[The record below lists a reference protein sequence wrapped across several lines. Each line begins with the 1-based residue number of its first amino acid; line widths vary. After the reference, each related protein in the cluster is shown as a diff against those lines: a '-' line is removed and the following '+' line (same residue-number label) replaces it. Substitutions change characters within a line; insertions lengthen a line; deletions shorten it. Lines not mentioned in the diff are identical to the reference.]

1 LADQRARD
9 RIVSDLDRNLLVEA
23 GAGSGKTHEMARRMA
38 AGVATGAYQVEHMAA
53 VTFTRKAAAE
63 LRGRFQLALEDQ
75 LGQSARYPDA
85 AGRVARIRSALS
97 NLERFFAGT
106 IHSFCA
112 HLLRERPIEAGVS
125 PGFTEL
131 DEGADALLR
140 KQSWRDFLTV
150 AKAHPIVGELRDAGI
165 KPKDLDSAFET
176 VCLYEEVEFPPGD
189 AERPDTAAGF
199 KALDKFWAAMWRK
212 LPATIA
218 QDTTCKTQK
227 VARQFY
233 GQMRIAKLR
242 RDRRGTLAELLTT
255 WDFEPKITQKCWADD
270 VAAKKKIAAEVMKL
284 HTAFR
289 ADVIQPY
296 LASWRQYIYR
306 LSITL
311 LTTARVH
318 AGRERRRGNTL
329 NYGDLLQ
336 LAARVLRGNADVRRA
351 LQGKYRWLFVDEF
364 QDTDPVQAEIIFLLA
379 GEHPGLSVAGTP
391 ISAAEPVDWRSIPL
405 RPGGLFV
412 VGDPKQSIYRFRR
425 ADIDIYNVVRDRLT
439 DPRSGQVLSLT
450 TNFRSGPALCEWAN
464 GVFCQQFPSEPTA
477 YSPKFAPLD
486 AHRAESFRA
495 VKGKVKASSSG
506 VRTLTV
512 PASVEK
518 GDVPSAE
525 ADRIARF
532 IRFEVD
538 AKRRSFG
545 DFLVLT
551 RKRKNLATY
560 AEALEALQV
569 PVEVSGAG
577 AFGKSQEVAQLAL
590 LLRAL
595 SDPQDG
601 VSLVGVLRGPL
612 FGISDQELFEF
623 RHAGG
628 WFSIFNGRDRSSG
641 LESRNVLP
649 QPDVSSATTCVRSA
663 LNSVNQMF
671 RWTRRLPAGAAL
683 ERILEHTGYLALAAT
698 TPGGV
703 EAGDLL
709 HAIDRVRQVVEGGH
723 SLAAAA
729 SALEED
735 REASSEVESLPL
747 EPGQSNVVRVMNLH
761 KAKGLE
767 ASVVFLADP
776 CGGFKPRVDIRIIRD
791 GPIARGYFSITS
803 EWGYAEKVLAEP
815 ADWGQ
820 FKQEEQTYL
829 TAEEHRLLYVSA
841 TRARDLLVV
850 GRWAKSGGGG
860 VRAWEAFAPFL
871 TGVSELPVPAT
882 ASAPAAQPA
891 DLSAAANMQA
901 TATREAAHN
910 HSRVSSWSATSV
922 TAEVRHIAKI
932 ARSEES
938 DLDDPTRVV
947 IADTPSHRADA
958 GMAWGTLIHGLLE
971 HAMRHK
977 DATREDLRKLAMWL
991 TVEEPAL
998 RSAMEEALDTV
1009 EHAAKGEFWTAAK
1022 AAPECHQE
1030 APFMYKRNATLPELV
1045 TGTID
1050 LTYRTPEGWRV
1061 VDYKTDESFSL
1072 PTLAGYRAQVSA
1084 YEQAWTR
1091 VTGMATTGTLAAIRL
1106 ETPPLP
1112 SGPRVKEKAI
1122 SPIRR

>member
-1 LADQRARD
+1 MSDARQLADQRARD

-38 AGVATGAYQVEHMAA
+38 AGIATGVYQVEYMAA

-75 LGQSARYPDA
+75 LEQSVGLPEA
-85 AGRVARIRSALS
+85 ADCVAWIRSALS

-112 HLLRERPIEAGVS
+112 HLLRERPVEAGVS

-131 DEGADALLR
+131 DEVADATLR
-140 KQSWRDFLTV
+140 KQSWRDFLTA
-150 AKAHPIVGELRDAGI
+150 AKADPIVEELRDAGI
-165 KPKDLDSAFET
+165 KPKDLDTAFET
-176 VCLYEEVEFPPGD
+176 VCLYEEVEFPSGS
-189 AERPDTAAGF
+189 AVRPDTAAGF
-199 KALDKFWAAMWRK
+199 KALDTFWAAICRK
-212 LPATIA
+212 LPTTIA

-227 VARQFY
+227 IARQFY

-242 RDRRGTLAELLTT
+242 RHKPGTLAELLKA
-255 WDFEPKITQKCWADD
+255 WDHKPDITQKWWADD
-270 VAAKKKIAAEVMKL
+270 TATKKKIGAEITNL

-289 ADVIQPY
+289 TDVIQPY

-306 LSITL
+306 LSVTL
-311 LTTARVH
+311 LTNARAH
-318 AGRERRRGNTL
+318 AGRERRRRNTL

-336 LAARVLRGNADVRRA
+336 LAASVLRSNAEVRRA

-379 GEHPGLSVAGTP
+379 GEHSDL
-391 ISAAEPVDWRSIPL
+391 SAAEPRLSTEPVDWHSIPL
-405 RPGGLFV
+405 RPGALFV

-450 TNFRSGPALCEWAN
+450 TNFRSGPALCKWVNE
-464 GVFCQQFPSEPTA
+464 VFCQQFPTEPTA
-477 YSPKFAPLD
+477 YSPRFAPLD
-486 AHRAESFRA
+486 ADREKNPRDIDGEA
-495 VKGKVKASSSG
+495 KAGASG
-506 VRTLTV
+506 VHNLTV
-512 PASVEK
+512 PASVEE
-518 GDVPSAE
+518 GDVPAVE
-525 ADRIARF
+525 ADRIASF
-532 IRFEVD
+532 IRSEVD

-545 DFLVLT
+545 AFLVLT

-560 AEALEALQV
+560 AKALEALQV

-577 AFGKSQEVAQLAL
+577 AFGKSKEVAQLAL

-612 FGISDQELFEF
+612 FGISDQDLFAF
-623 RHAGG
+623 RQAGG
-628 WFSIFNGRDRSSG
+628 WFSIFSGRDRTSAPESS
-641 LESRNVLP
+641 SIVL
-649 QPDVSSATTCVRSA
+649 QPGVSNATTRVPSA
-663 LNSVNQMF
+663 LDSLNQMF
-671 RWTRRLPAGAAL
+671 RWTRRLPVCAAL

-698 TPGGV
+698 TAGGV

-729 SALEED
+729 LALEED
-735 REASSEVESLPL
+735 REASSDVESLPL
-747 EPGQSNVVRVMNLH
+747 EPGQSDVVRVMNLH

-767 ASVVFLADP
+767 APVVFLADP
-776 CGGFKPRVDIRIIRD
+776 CGGFRPRADIRIVRD
-791 GPIARGYFSITS
+791 GLIASGYFSITS
-803 EWGYAEKVLAEP
+803 GWGYQEKVLAGP
-815 ADWGQ
+815 AGWDQ
-820 FKQEEQTYL
+820 FAQEEQRYL
-829 TAEEHRLLYVSA
+829 AAEEHRLLYVSA

-850 GRWAKSGGGG
+850 GRWAKNGARG

-871 TGVSELPVPAT
+871 SGVPELPVPT
-882 ASAPAAQPA
+882 KVTAPAAQLV
-891 DLSAAANMQA
+891 DLSAAASMQA
-901 TATREAAHN
+901 SASRHTAHDRA
-910 HSRVSSWSATSV
+910 RVPSWSATSV
-922 TAEVRHIAKI
+922 TEEVRHIAKI
-932 ARSEES
+932 TRSAEG

-947 IADTPSHRADA
+947 VPDTSSHRADT

-977 DATREDLRKLAMWL
+977 DATREDLRRLAMWL
-991 TVEEPAL
+991 TVEEPSL
-998 RSAMEEALDTV
+998 RSAITEALDTV
-1009 EHAAKGEFWTAAK
+1009 EHAVKGQFWSEAK
-1022 AAPECHQE
+1022 AATECYQE
-1030 APFMYKRNATLPELV
+1030 VPFMYKQSAAVPELV

-1061 VDYKTDESFSL
+1061 VDYKTDKDFSYEK
-1072 PTLAGYRAQVSA
+1072 ARGYRAQVSA
-1084 YEQAWTR
+1084 YEQAWTV

-1106 ETPPLP
+1106 ETDPSP
-1112 SGPRVKEKAI
+1112 SGPPVKGETT
-1122 SPIRR
+1122 

>member
-1 LADQRARD
+1 MADQRARD

-23 GAGSGKTHEMARRMA
+23 GAGSGKTHEMAERMA
-38 AGVATGAYQVEHMAA
+38 AGIATGVYRVEQMAA

-63 LRGRFQLALEDQ
+63 LRGRFQLALEGE
-75 LGQSARYPDA
+75 LGRGARFPDA
-85 AGRVARIRSALS
+85 ADRVARIRSALS

-112 HLLRERPIEAGVS
+112 RLLRERPVEAGVS

-140 KQSWRDFLTV
+140 KQSWRDFLTA
-150 AKAHPIVGELRDAGI
+150 AKADPIVEQLRDAGI
-165 KPKDLDSAFET
+165 KPKDLDGAFET
-176 VCLYEEVEFPPGD
+176 VCLYEEVEFPPGN
-189 AERPDTAAGF
+189 AVQPDTAAGF
-199 KALDKFWAAMWRK
+199 KALDKFWAAMCRK
-212 LPATIA
+212 LPTTIA
-218 QDTTCKTQK
+218 QDTTCTTQK
-227 VARQFY
+227 VARRFY
-233 GQMRIAKLR
+233 GQIRIAR
-242 RDRRGTLAELLTT
+242 TRHDRPGTLAELLTT

-270 VAAKKKIAAEVMKL
+270 AAAKKKIGAEVMNL
-284 HTAFR
+284 HAAFR
-289 ADVIQPY
+289 ADVIEPY
-296 LASWRQYIYR
+296 LAAWRQYIYR
-306 LSITL
+306 LSIGL
-311 LTTARVH
+311 LTAARTR
-318 AGRERRRGNTL
+318 AGSERRRGNTL

-336 LAARVLRGNADVRRA
+336 LAARVLRGNAEVRQA

-379 GEHPGLSVAGTP
+379 GQYPDPAAARP
-391 ISAAEPVDWRSIPL
+391 PASAAEPVDWRSIPL

-425 ADIDIYNVVRDRLT
+425 ADIDIYNLVRDRLT
-439 DPRSGQVLSLT
+439 EPRSGQVLSLT
-450 TNFRSGPALCEWAN
+450 TNFRSVPALCKWAN
-464 GVFCQQFPSEPTA
+464 DTFRQLFPSEPTA

-486 AHRAESFRA
+486 AHRAKTRPL
-495 VKGKVKASSSG
+495 KGEATASASG
-506 VRTLTV
+506 VHTLTI

-518 GDVPSAE
+518 GGVPAVE
-525 ADRIARF
+525 ADQIARF
-532 IRFEVD
+532 IRSEVD
-538 AKRRSFG
+538 LKGRSFG

-551 RKRKNLATY
+551 RKRKNLAVY

-577 AFGKSQEVAQLAL
+577 AFGKSEQVAHLAL

-601 VSLVGVLRGPL
+601 ASLVGVLRGPL
-612 FGISDQELFEF
+612 FGISDQDLFEF

-628 WFSIFNGRDRSSG
+628 WFSVFKGRDRSSTP
-641 LESRNVLP
+641 ESSSVLL
-649 QPDVSSATTCVRSA
+649 QPDVSSATMCVSSA
-663 LNSVNQMF
+663 LNSLNQMF
-671 RWTRRLPAGAAL
+671 GWTRRLPAGAAL

-729 SALEED
+729 SSLEQD
-735 REASSEVESLPL
+735 REASSEMESLPL

-767 ASVVFLADP
+767 APVVFLADP

-791 GPIARGYFSITS
+791 GLIARGYISITS
-803 EWGYAEKVLAEP
+803 EWGHAEKVLAEP
-815 ADWGQ
+815 AGWGQ
-820 FKQEEQTYL
+820 FKAEEQTYL
-829 TAEEHRLLYVSA
+829 AAEEHRLLYVSA

-860 VRAWEAFAPFL
+860 VRAWEAFEPFL
-871 TGVSELPVPAT
+871 GGVPELPGPAKVH
-882 ASAPAAQPA
+882 APAAQMV
-891 DLSAAANMQA
+891 DLSAAANARA
-901 TATREAAHN
+901 TAMRDAAHDRG
-910 HSRVSSWSATSV
+910 RVPSWSATSV
-922 TAEVRHIAKI
+922 TAEARHIAKI
-932 ARSEES
+932 ARSVDS

-947 IADTPSHRADA
+947 VADTLSHRADA
-958 GMAWGTLIHGLLE
+958 GMVWGTLIHGLLE

-977 DATREDLRKLAMWL
+977 DATREDLRRLAMWF

-998 RSAMEEALDTV
+998 RSVIDEALDTV
-1009 EHAAKGEFWTAAK
+1009 EHAAKSKFWSEAK

-1030 APFMYKRNATLPELV
+1030 VPFMYRRNAAVPELV
-1045 TGTID
+1045 AGIID
-1050 LTYRTPEGWRV
+1050 LTYLTREGWRV
-1061 VDYKTDESFSL
+1061 VDYKTDEDFSRENSV
-1072 PTLAGYRAQVSA
+1072 GYRAQVSS
-1084 YEQAWTR
+1084 YEHAWTT
-1091 VTGMATTGTLAAIRL
+1091 VTGMVTTGTLAAIRL
-1106 ETPPLP
+1106 EKGPSP
-1112 SGPRVKEKAI
+1112 SGPSDNGETA
-1122 SPIRR
+1122 